1 MRIERENLRKEQGN
15 TSFTPRPQS
24 KHVRCE
30 AAFVRFNL
38 RCPRLRKEVFPWNT
52 VGWEKCGPV
61 WHGCSRRWW
70 GRGRGLGRTRSRGT
84 TAAWDWSPP
93 VGCPLGPTRRTFST
107 SWLRRQKFFIFISWG
122 DFQNYLCCVWNFFK
136 TWTLHF
142 KCTFKKCYAMSPRNW
157 QAASRKGRGP
167 RRRAQHIP

>member
-61 WHGCSRRWW
+61 WHGCSCRWW
-70 GRGRGLGRTRSRGT
+70 GQGRGRGPYALPRDHCSLGLKSSC
-84 TAAWDWSPP
+84 WVSPWSH
-93 VGCPLGPTRRTFST
+93 L
-107 SWLRRQKFFIFISWG
+107 
-122 DFQNYLCCVWNFFK
+122 QN
-136 TWTLHF
+136 
-142 KCTFKKCYAMSPRNW
+142 
-157 QAASRKGRGP
+157 
-167 RRRAQHIP
+167 I